1 MLSINSRRLI
11 KAGVFFLVWIAS
23 ITAAKE
29 HPLRNESL
37 AQTGQGRQLLKYLV
51 GCALPKKDSVFVTVD
66 GKKYT
71 FQGKLGWVPDWIDR
85 PMTEAEKRK
94 MSACIAAHTNF
105 FGKTVQISLR
115 SDDPAA
121 PKGFQTT
128 AAERKDYSFF
138 EAGFFGNLFVTN
150 PVSYVCLGGDSAER
164 KTHLENLY
172 RVCSLG
178 HNKVKGYSRCNFK
191 IVGLC
196 KDKPFVQDGVDYSH
210 EILQVYLPPPSQDK
224 SK

>member
-1 MLSINSRRLI
+1 MLPINSRRLI

-37 AQTGQGRQLLKYLV
+37 AQTEQGRQLLKYLV
-51 GCALPKKDSVFVTVD
+51 GCALPETDSVFITVD

-71 FQGKLGWVPDWIDR
+71 FPGNLGWVPDWIDR
-85 PMTEAEKRK
+85 SMTDTEKHK

-128 AAERKDYSFF
+128 AIERKDYSFF
-138 EAGFFGNLFVTN
+138 EAGFFGNFFVAN

-164 KTHLENLY
+164 ETHLESLY
-172 RVCSLG
+172 RVCSLK
-178 HNKVKGYSRCNFK
+178 HKNEKGYSRCNFK

-196 KDKPFVQDGVDYSH
+196 KDKPFVQDGVDYSR
-210 EILQVYLPPPSQDK
+210 EILQVYLPASSQDK